1 MSKKNI
7 EANKKEVN
15 NNEHIVDIAKQKKMK
30 KAAEIIL
37 DNSKELLG
45 YDVNEILG
53 SNPKINNEKSTYP
66 ISKKD
71 KATVELLHHFPNWT
85 YKLSKLESALINS
98 EVINLSKMELLDTL
112 RYVQK
117 ELGALEDFNEVFSP
131 LLDTISNNDDI
142 YIPVDKYNS
151 KMIYLYNEL
160 RIFKEM
166 HIVANEIIEYLDKN
180 DENLEINFTDLY
192 YFSEGLQTSL
202 EMIIVK
208 YEEQIKKLNN
218 LN

>member
-192 YFSEGLQTSL
+192 DFSEGLQTSL